1 MGLSLGNQESTQ
13 RHALLS
19 VHELSIRC
27 MVTSHGQTLKE
38 VMWSVSSRCGS
49 VVYVVICGLKSRQ

>member
-1 MGLSLGNQESTQ
+1 MGLSLGNQEST
-13 RHALLS
+13 LS

-38 VMWSVSSRCGS
+38 VMRSVSSRCGS